1 MTMRYIG
8 FLFSITLLASG
19 CASHPD
25 GSKGEP
31 NVKLKVSLENKSPSY
46 KDYFDSI
53 EMIPLE
59 SNDSSLMAEIEKVVC
74 IGDTIV
80 AYDGSRNIINVFS
93 PDGRFLNRIGNIGQ
107 GPEEYTLVY
116 DISYNPGKNFL
127 SLLSPFGEYLDFSI
141 DNKFLQRTELP
152 PQANYQSF
160 EWISDNRL
168 ALWSSVPEDEPG
180 MLILNTDSGNT
191 EFEGWHQNRHI
202 EFLQL
207 KPFSLYN
214 GTLFF
219 SEPIGMSVLK
229 LENDSLTYAYEWDFG
244 KDNFDVEAYCR
255 EVADTDISEQGKK
268 VKNDIHSGYLPYMI
282 LTSWQLDDHYL
293 SILFSC
299 KDGKRDFRTLI
310 YKKSSGESSCI
321 SKFKE
326 GMSLT
331 PLYVNDEYLICS
343 VPEDEIGIY
352 NKICNQKIESDE
364 DGNVILAKYYFQK
377 R

>member
-1 MTMRYIG
+1 MRYIG

-19 CASHPD
+19 CVSHPD
-25 GSKGEP
+25 GSKVDP
-31 NVKLKVSLENKSPSY
+31 NVKLKVSLEDKSPSY
-46 KDYFDSI
+46 KKYFDRI

-59 SNDSSLMAEIEKVVC
+59 TTDSSLMAVIEKMVC

-80 AYDGSRNIINVFS
+80 AYDGNRNIINVFG

-116 DISYNPGKNFL
+116 DISYNPGKKIL
-127 SLLSPFGEYLDFSI
+127 SMLSPFGEYLDFTVDGRFI
-141 DNKFLQRTELP
+141 QRTELP

-168 ALWSSVPEDEPG
+168 ALWSVVPEDEPG
-180 MLILNTDSGNT
+180 MLILNTDSGKT
-191 EFEGWHQNRHI
+191 EFEGWYQNPNI

-207 KPFSLYN
+207 YPFNLYN
-214 GTLFF
+214 GTLYF
-219 SEPIGMSVLK
+219 SEPIGMSIFK

-255 EVADTDISEQGKK
+255 EVADTDISEQGNK
-268 VKNDIHSGYLPYMI
+268 VQNDMYSGYLPYMI
-282 LTSWQLDDHYL
+282 KESWQLDDHCL

-299 KDGKRDFRTLI
+299 KDHNRDFRTLI
-310 YKKSSGESSCI
+310 YKKSSGEGSCI
-321 SKFKE
+321 SRFKE
-326 GMSLT
+326 GMSLK

-343 VPEDEIGIY
+343 VPEDEIEIY
-352 NKICNQKIESDE
+352 NKVCNQKIESDE
-364 DGNVILAKYYFQK
+364 DSNVILAKYYFPK

>member
-1 MTMRYIG
+1 MRYIG

-19 CASHPD
+19 CVSHHD
-25 GSKGEP
+25 GSKVDP
-31 NVKLKVSLENKSPSY
+31 NVKLKVSLEDKSPSY
-46 KDYFDSI
+46 KKYFDRI

-59 SNDSSLMAEIEKVVC
+59 TTDSSLMAVIEKMVC

-80 AYDGSRNIINVFS
+80 AYDGNRNIINVFG

-116 DISYNPGKNFL
+116 DISYNPGKKIL
-127 SLLSPFGEYLDFSI
+127 SMLSPFGEYLDFTVDGRFI
-141 DNKFLQRTELP
+141 QRTELP

-168 ALWSSVPEDEPG
+168 ALWSVVPEDEPG
-180 MLILNTDSGNT
+180 MLILNTDSGKT
-191 EFEGWHQNRHI
+191 EFEGWYQNRHI

-207 KPFSLYN
+207 YPFNLYN
-214 GTLFF
+214 GTLYF
-219 SEPIGMSVLK
+219 SEPIGMSVFK

-268 VKNDIHSGYLPYMI
+268 VKNDMYSGYLPYMI
-282 LTSWQLDDHYL
+282 KESWQLDDHYL

-299 KDGKRDFRTLI
+299 KDRKRDFRTLI
-310 YKKSSGESSCI
+310 YKKSSGEGSCI
-321 SKFKE
+321 SRFKE
-326 GMSLT
+326 GMSLK
-331 PLYVNDEYLICS
+331 PLYVNDEYLICP
-343 VPEDEIGIY
+343 VPEDEIEIY
-352 NKICNQKIESDE
+352 NKVCNQKIESDE
-364 DGNVILAKYYFQK
+364 DSNVILAKYYFPK

>member
-1 MTMRYIG
+1 MRYIG

-19 CASHPD
+19 CVSHPD
-25 GSKGEP
+25 GSKVDP
-31 NVKLKVSLENKSPSY
+31 NVKLKVSLEDKSPSY
-46 KDYFDSI
+46 KKYFDRI

-59 SNDSSLMAEIEKVVC
+59 TTDSSLMAVIEKMVC

-80 AYDGSRNIINVFS
+80 AYDGNRNIINVFG

-116 DISYNPGKNFL
+116 DISYNPGKKIL
-127 SLLSPFGEYLDFSI
+127 SMLSPFGEYLDFTVDGRFI
-141 DNKFLQRTELP
+141 QRTELP

-168 ALWSSVPEDEPG
+168 ALWSVVPEDEPG
-180 MLILNTDSGNT
+180 MLILNTDSGKT
-191 EFEGWHQNRHI
+191 EFEGWYQNPNI

-207 KPFSLYN
+207 YPFNLYN
-214 GTLFF
+214 GTLYF
-219 SEPIGMSVLK
+219 SEPIGMSIFK

-255 EVADTDISEQGKK
+255 EVADTDISEQGNK
-268 VKNDIHSGYLPYMI
+268 VQNDMYSGYLPYMI
-282 LTSWQLDDHYL
+282 KESWQLDDHCL

-299 KDGKRDFRTLI
+299 KDHNRDFRTLI
-310 YKKSSGESSCI
+310 YKKSSGEGSCI
-321 SKFKE
+321 SRFKE
-326 GMSLT
+326 GMSLK
-331 PLYVNDEYLICS
+331 PLYVNDEYLICP
-343 VPEDEIGIY
+343 VPEDEIEIY
-352 NKICNQKIESDE
+352 NKVCNQKIESDE
-364 DGNVILAKYYFQK
+364 DSNVILAKYYFPK